1 MSMSIDMVSELTTR
15 ILASTGTNSQAPIF
29 NIGLF
34 LPSGVK
40 LSEGFGSSYKMAE
53 HRAAVNALLS
63 MFLVC
68 ADTTTTTKS
77 ALPTSIHPEWLL
89 QAGKV
94 VAGQET
100 FTPSGRVEVESIVE
114 SKRLRN

>member
-1 MSMSIDMVSELTTR
+1 MWTESALTNR

-53 HRAAVNALLS
+53 HRASVNALLS
-63 MFLVC
+63 MFLVR
-68 ADTTTTTKS
+68 ADTTTKS
-77 ALPTSIHPEWLL
+77 TLPTSIHPEWLL
-89 QAGKV
+89 NAGKV
-94 VAGQET
+94 VAGAEA
-100 FTPSGRVEVESIVE
+100 FTPSARVEVESVVE